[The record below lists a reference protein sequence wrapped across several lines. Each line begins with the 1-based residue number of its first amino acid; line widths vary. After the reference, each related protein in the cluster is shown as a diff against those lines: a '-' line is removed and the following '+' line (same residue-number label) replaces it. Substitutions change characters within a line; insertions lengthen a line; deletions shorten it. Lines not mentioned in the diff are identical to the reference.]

1 MLEIAM
7 LTIVTVVLALFWQA
21 RRLSCTIRQT
31 RDQTQDLALRDLTLH
46 RRPET

>member
-21 RRLSCTIRQT
+21 RRLSRAIRQT
-31 RDQTQDLALRDLTLH
+31 RDQTQDLALRDLTLY